1 MNGCDENELARRS
14 HLLWSVQQMIRIA
27 DMNDLD
33 GINVLHEQLHIQHIA
48 YRPDIFAPV
57 EQPVF
62 DTLMIPYIREEK
74 KDIIISVNDGV
85 IDGYA
90 AVSVCDTQKG
100 AGEILP
106 FIFVEVNE
114 LCVAE
119 AAQRKGTG
127 TALLDAVKE
136 YAGKNGA
143 RFVELSVHA
152 ENTSAQEFY
161 KANGMFEKSLKM
173 QYKIQ

>member
-1 MNGCDENELARRS
+1 
-14 HLLWSVQQMIRIA
+14 MIRTA
-27 DMNDLD
+27 NMNDLA

-62 DTLMIPYIREEK
+62 DTLMIPYIQGSDKR
-74 KDIIISVNDGV
+74 IIISENSGV

-90 AVSVCDTQKG
+90 AISICDTKKG

-106 FIFVEVNE
+106 FTFIEVNE
-114 LCVAE
+114 LCVAGN
-119 AAQRKGTG
+119 ARGKGIG
-127 TALLDAVKE
+127 TALLDAVKAFAKE
-136 YAGKNGA
+136 QGA
-143 RFVELSVHA
+143 RFVELGVNA
-152 ENTSAQEFY
+152 QNTGAQEFY
-161 KANGMFEKSLKM
+161 KANGMFVKNLKM

>member
-1 MNGCDENELARRS
+1 
-14 HLLWSVQQMIRIA
+14 MIRTA
-27 DMNDLD
+27 DMNDLA

-62 DTLMIPYIREEK
+62 DTLMIPYIQGSDK
-74 KDIIISVNDGV
+74 CIIISENSGV

-90 AVSVCDTQKG
+90 AISICDTKKG

-106 FIFVEVNE
+106 FTFIEVNE
-114 LCVAE
+114 LCVAGNV
-119 AAQRKGTG
+119 RGKGIG
-127 TALLDAVKE
+127 TALLDAVKAFAKE
-136 YAGKNGA
+136 QGA
-143 RFVELSVHA
+143 RFVELGVNA
-152 ENTSAQEFY
+152 QNTGAQEFY
-161 KANGMFEKSLKM
+161 KANGMFVKNLKM